1 MANEINYTISIQ
13 VAKSGIG
20 LSGSVSLA
28 KDMSG
33 SEMSGQTQSLTT
45 SQSALSVGS
54 CDQLQSVF
62 IQNMSSTESVKVC
75 LDSGLTQRLST
86 IKPLGGILL
95 EQPPTALYVA
105 TVANTAD
112 IWVLACED

>member
-1 MANEINYTISIQ
+1 MAAEINYSITFSASKNGIS
-13 VAKSGIG
+13 VN
-20 LSGSVSLA
+20 GSVSLA

-33 SEMSGQTQSLTT
+33 SEMSAQTQSLTT
-45 SQSALSVGS
+45 SQSTLSIGS
-54 CDQLQSVF
+54 CDQIQSVF
-62 IQNMSSTESVKVC
+62 IQNLSSTESVKVC

-86 IKPLGGILL
+86 IKPLGGVLL

-112 IWVLACED
+112 IWVVACED